1 MELPVLNKYELMWI
15 FVFFDLPV
23 VEKKERKDAT
33 KFRNLLLDN
42 GFNMVQYSIYTR
54 LFSGKDA
61 CKKYYR
67 LIQDNLPK
75 EGKVDILTVTDAQ
88 YSNIISFNARKKQ
101 EKNKKKN
108 LKTSFF
114 YSEFLQKKIHSTQLI
129 SLYNKKL
136 HWMYYNWLNFPVNLQ
151 SIYNF

>member
-23 VEKKERKDAT
+23 VEKRERKDAT

-88 YSNIISFNARKKQ
+88 YSNIISFNARKKISRPASFIL
-101 EKNKKKN
+101 NFCKKKYIQRN
-108 LKTSFF
+108 L
-114 YSEFLQKKIHSTQLI
+114 Y
-129 SLYNKKL
+129 LYIIKS
-136 HWMYYNWLNFPVNLQ
+136 Y
-151 SIYNF
+151 IECIITD